1 MKLTPMTN
9 EQIIKRL
16 SELIDD
22 REAFCIS
29 DPEHDEAYIKDIEA
43 LKAAIDVLKNYEP
56 VKHEKWKLYAKTRD
70 NNGYIINHF
79 VCSNCNN
86 MIPDVSE
93 GLAPEIVSPYCA
105 KCGARMDGDTNA

>member
-1 MKLTPMTN
+1 MTN
-9 EQIIKRL
+9 EQIIKQL
-16 SELIDD
+16 EALIDD
-22 REAFCIS
+22 REAICTIA
-29 DPEHDEAYIKDIEA
+29 PKYYEIYIKDIDA

-86 MIPDVSE
+86 MIPDVPE
-93 GLAPEIVSPYCA
+93 GLIPEIVSPYCA
-105 KCGARMDGDTNA
+105 KCGARMGGDTNA